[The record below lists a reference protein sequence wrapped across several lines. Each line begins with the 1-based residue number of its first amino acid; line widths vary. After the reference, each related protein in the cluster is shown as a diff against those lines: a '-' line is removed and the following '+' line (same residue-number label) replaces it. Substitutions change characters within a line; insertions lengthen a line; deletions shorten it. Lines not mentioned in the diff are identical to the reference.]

1 MKTQAETM
9 KQQFDLKISNVMET
23 IRKITE
29 EKQRLE
35 NCLKTMQGLTVSKE
49 DQWGRQ
55 FREMAELK

>member
-9 KQQFDLKISNVMET
+9 KQQFDLKIGNVMET

-35 NCLKTMQGLTVSKE
+35 DCLKTMQGATLSKE
-49 DQWGRQ
+49 DQWDRQ
-55 FREMAELK
+55 FRSM